1 MLQGGVNMNLRAALV
16 ILLFSFAVT
25 GQPKPPE
32 RKMVLTFDDLPYAG
46 VGQNNLE
53 DARRVTAAIL
63 GTLKAHRAPA
73 VAFVNEV
80 KLHTPGEVGAR
91 TDLLRRWVN
100 AGMILGNHTYSH
112 PDYNRLS
119 IQDFEDEIIKGD
131 VITRQLMSGRRP
143 YQLYFRHPMTHTGDT
158 VEKKEAI
165 EKFLASRGYKITPHT
180 IENSDFIF
188 NVDYVLAMRDKDG
201 AAAAK
206 IRNAYLDFTIAATEF
221 AEKISPQVFGREVP
235 QTLLIHAN
243 DLNADCLA
251 ELLSRFEARGYRFI
265 TLDEAMKD
273 PAYATKDTS
282 VSKMGP
288 TWFVRWAKSK
298 GMNLSF
304 AEDPDPPAWIMTP
317 YKEWLAARFPR

>member
-1 MLQGGVNMNLRAALV
+1 MNLRAAFA
-16 ILLFSFAVT
+16 ILLFSLTVA
-25 GQPKPPE
+25 GQAKPPE
-32 RKMVLTFDDLPYAG
+32 RKMALTFDDLPYIG
-46 VGQNNLE
+46 VGQSELG
-53 DARRVTAAIL
+53 DARRVTAATL
-63 GTLKAHRAPA
+63 ATLKAHHAPA
-73 VAFVNEV
+73 AAFVNEA
-80 KLHTPGEVGAR
+80 KLQVPGEVKAR
-91 TDLLRRWVN
+91 TDLLQQWVN

-112 PDYNRLS
+112 PDFNRLS
-119 IQDFEDEIIKGD
+119 IQEFEDEIVRGD
-131 VITRQLMSGRRP
+131 VITRELMSSRKP

-165 EKFLASRGYKITPHT
+165 ERFLAARGYKVTPHT

-188 NVDYVLAMRDKDG
+188 NVDYVLAIRDKDG

-206 IRNAYLDFTIAATEF
+206 IRDAYLDFTIAATEF
-221 AEKISPQVFGREVP
+221 AEKISPQIFGREVP

-243 DLNADCLA
+243 DLNADCLGD
-251 ELLSRFEARGYRFI
+251 LLKRFEARGYRFV

-288 TWFVRWAKSK
+288 TWFWRWMKSK
-298 GMNLSF
+298 GMILSF

-317 YKEWLAARFPR
+317 YQQWLAARFPR